1 VTGIVVIAINLKT
14 QLVDIGSILKMEQ
27 KDVGYVQPVQS
38 EGFKNDIISN
48 YLYVSWCYVLGQS
61 DLRDSSNSNN
71 EIQ

>member
-1 VTGIVVIAINLKT
+1 MTGIVVIAINLKT

-48 YLYVSWCYVLGQS
+48 YLYVSWLYVLDQP
-61 DLRDSSNSNN
+61 DLRITSTINN
-71 EIQ
+71 AD

>member
-1 VTGIVVIAINLKT
+1 MTGIVVIAINLKT

-48 YLYVSWCYVLGQS
+48 YLYVSWLYVLDQP
-61 DLRDSSNSNN
+61 DLRITNTINN
-71 EIQ
+71 VD

>member
-1 VTGIVVIAINLKT
+1 MTGIVVIAINLKT

-48 YLYVSWCYVLGQS
+48 YLYVSWLYVLDQP
-61 DLRDSSNSNN
+61 DLCITNTINN
-71 EIQ
+71 VD